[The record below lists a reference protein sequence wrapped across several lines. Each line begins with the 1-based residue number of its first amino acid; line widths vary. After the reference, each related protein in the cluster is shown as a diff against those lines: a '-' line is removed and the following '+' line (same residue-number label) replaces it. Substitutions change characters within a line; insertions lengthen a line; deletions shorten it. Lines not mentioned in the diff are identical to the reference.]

1 MRPLKKKSSRLLPHA
16 SKTRGKLENHRWVMK
31 KNLPQDG
38 VDMNLYPV
46 SIIII
51 PAKQFL
57 RPQGMTGQTS
67 TSNGHKLHGYEGRG
81 L

>member
-1 MRPLKKKSSRLLPHA
+1 
-16 SKTRGKLENHRWVMK
+16 MK